1 MVTATLADHL
11 PGWPYDTR
19 RTLIGGHHMA
29 YVDEGSGPPVLLVH
43 GNPTWGFYYRAL
55 VAALPPLGLRAIA
68 PDHIGMGRSEKP
80 STAAYPHTLAR
91 RVADFGEFVDGL
103 GLTEPLSLV
112 VHDWGGAI
120 ALAWAVDNVERV
132 DKLLVLNTGAFP
144 IPPDKTL
151 PWSLAAARVPV
162 LGGVAVRGLNAFSL
176 GALVVATGRRRVL
189 GREARVGLT
198 APYDRPSSRVAV
210 HEFVRDIPM
219 SPADPAYAV
228 LARTES
234 RLHLLGDRPTAVCWG
249 MRDPVF
255 DAAVLDHLLTLLPQ
269 AEVHRY
275 ADAGHYVL
283 EDVAERIVSVATRLL
298 APG

>member
-1 MVTATLADHL
+1 MVTAALTQHL
-11 PGWPYDTR
+11 PGWPYATHS
-19 RTLIGGHHMA
+19 TLVGGHRMA

-43 GNPTWGFYYRAL
+43 GNPTWGFYYRSL
-55 VAALPPLGLRAIA
+55 LAALPPLGLRAIA

-80 STAAYPHTLAR
+80 SAAQYPHTLAR

-103 GLTEPLSLV
+103 GLTEPVSLV

-132 DKLLVLNTGAFP
+132 DRLLVLNTGAFP
-144 IPPDKTL
+144 IPPGKAL

-162 LGGVAVRGLNAFSL
+162 LGGVAVRGFNAFSR
-176 GALVVATGRRRVL
+176 GALVMGTGRPVL
-189 GREARVGLT
+189 GREARAGLT
-198 APYDRPSSRVAV
+198 APYDSPAHRVAV

-219 SPADPAYAV
+219 SPRDPAYGV

-234 RLHLLGDRPTAVCWG
+234 RLPLLDGKPTAVCWG
-249 MRDPVF
+249 MQDPVF
-255 DAAVLDHLLTLLPQ
+255 DGTVLDHLLTLLPS

-283 EDVAERIVSVATRLL
+283 EDAADRIVPIATRLL
-298 APG
+298 APA